1 MIDRFSTFIGA
12 IAQIN
17 RCINTIKC
25 REMQP
30 LGLKG
35 SHLMCLFHLQHE
47 PGGLTAV
54 QLSRL
59 AHEDK
64 AAVSRALA
72 DLEKQGLIS
81 CTAPT
86 HQKRYRALLTLTEEG
101 QEVCRKLDAL
111 ILSAVEAGGSGYSD
125 EDRET
130 FYRVLLRIADNL
142 QNACN

>member
-1 MIDRFSTFIGA
+1 MIDRFSTFVSA
-12 IAQIN
+12 ITQIN

-35 SHLMCLFHLQHE
+35 SHVMCLFYLQHYSR
-47 PGGLTAV
+47 GLTAA

-64 AAVSRALA
+64 AAISRSLT
-72 DLEKQGLIS
+72 DLEKQGLVACGIP
-81 CTAPT
+81 AD
-86 HQKRYRALLTLTEEG
+86 QKRYRAALTLTEKGEK
-101 QEVCRKLDAL
+101 VCRKLDQL
-111 ILSAVEAGGSGYSD
+111 ILDAVEIGGRGYSD
-125 EDRET
+125 EDREI

-142 QNACN
+142 QNACD